1 MSASIGVVIVSYH
14 SAECVA
20 ACVRSVLL
28 HFDEVVVVDNG
39 STDAS
44 AGQARSVPVPPGKQV
59 DVWEAGRNLG
69 FAGGVNAGVR
79 RLTTPNILVLNP
91 DVELPPD
98 TPIRRALEEA
108 LALDGVGAA
117 AGVLRE
123 SGLGPQAGFTVR
135 MLPRTRDLVL
145 EALGINALWPS
156 NPANVRYRCLDLDLH
171 QAQDVE
177 QPAGALVAFRREAW
191 EQVGGW
197 DEQFYPVWFE
207 DVDFCCRLLA
217 NGWKIR
223 LAPEARAL
231 HKGGHSVGKLLSAT
245 RASYWYGSLLRYSA
259 KHFGPWRT
267 RVVAAAVLLGTT
279 GRMFVHSLH
288 RRREAGGVFTASAG
302 IAARCLMTGRAPSAP
317 AGGSP
322 RANQGFTTRH
332 LHGL

>member
-1 MSASIGVVIVSYH
+1 MSASTGAVIVSYQ
-14 SAECVA
+14 SADCVA
-20 ACVRSVLL
+20 ACLRSVLL

-39 STDAS
+39 STDGS
-44 AGQARSVPVPPGKQV
+44 AAQARSVAVPRGKRV

-69 FAGGVNAGVR
+69 FAGGINAGVR
-79 RLTTPNILVLNP
+79 RLATPYVLVLNP
-91 DVELPPD
+91 DVTLPAEA
-98 TPIRRALEEA
+98 PIRRALEES
-108 LALDGVGAA
+108 LGTPGVGAA

-123 SGLGPQAGFTVR
+123 PGLGPQAGFTVR

-145 EALGINALWPS
+145 EALGVNAMWPS

-171 QAQDVE
+171 QAQEVE
-177 QPAGALVAFRREAW
+177 QPAGAFLAFRREAW
-191 EQVGGW
+191 ERAGGW
-197 DEQFYPVWFE
+197 DEQFHPVWFE
-207 DVDFCCRLLA
+207 DVDFCRRLLDA
-217 NGWKIR
+217 GWRIR

-231 HKGGHSVGKLLSAT
+231 HAGGHSVGKLPSPA

-279 GRMFVHSLH
+279 GRMIFHCLH
-288 RRREAGGVFTASAG
+288 RRREAVGAFSAAAG
-302 IAARCLMTGRAPSAP
+302 IAARCLVTGRAPNAP

-322 RANQGFTTRH
+322 RANQGLTTRH